1 MEEEIIIVH
10 KKKNG
15 NEYYS
20 VTSPV
25 NIAKIMEIVKTPII
39 SKL

>member
-10 KKKNG
+10 KKNWNK
-15 NEYYS
+15 YYS
-20 VTSPV
+20 VTTPV
-25 NIAKIMEIVKTPII
+25 QIAKIMEIVKTPII